1 MAFEPVC
8 VCVYVWRY
16 LLYYFG
22 FNRRTQQRVLAGI
35 DYRLLASSD
44 ALLFS
49 TQTHT
54 TLSMV
59 RFVCF
64 FLCFPPLT
72 VCVCVCGFQNLRIK
86 HGKRSSQSQPFEVI
100 QGSTAQGMIPLESAS
115 HLFLRCYSGC
125 NCYCFELCSTAILA
139 CHLFSTRTYVFR
151 KLRSS
156 ANSPEQRR
164 WLSLLYVQQAVL
176 PSITSGHQHA
186 IQHVAVSHPFVRS
199 YPGNSSKRTI
209 RFRTFYPEK

>member
-1 MAFEPVC
+1 MAFEPVR

-35 DYRLLASSD
+35 DYRLLASSY

-64 FLCFPPLT
+64 FLCFPPLS

-86 HGKRSSQSQPFEVI
+86 LGKRSSQSQPFEVI

-139 CHLFSTRTYVFR
+139 CHLFFRLVRTYFVSCVLLPI
-151 KLRSS
+151 LRNNVGDYLSS
-156 ANSPEQRR
+156 MYSRQYFLR
-164 WLSLLYVQQAVL
+164 LHLDIST
-176 PSITSGHQHA
+176 PSML
-186 IQHVAVSHPFVRS
+186 
-199 YPGNSSKRTI
+199 
-209 RFRTFYPEK
+209 

>member
-1 MAFEPVC
+1 MAFEPVR

-44 ALLFS
+44 ALFFFSPKLTPLSRWFVLF
-49 TQTHT
+49 
-54 TLSMV
+54 V
-59 RFVCF
+59 F

-86 HGKRSSQSQPFEVI
+86 LGKRSSQSQPFEVI

-139 CHLFSTRTYVFR
+139 CHLFFRLVRTYFVSCVLLPI
-151 KLRSS
+151 LRNNVGDYLSS
-156 ANSPEQRR
+156 MYSRQYFLRLHLDISTPSNT
-164 WLSLLYVQQAVL
+164 LL
-176 PSITSGHQHA
+176 
-186 IQHVAVSHPFVRS
+186 
-199 YPGNSSKRTI
+199 
-209 RFRTFYPEK
+209 

>member
-1 MAFEPVC
+1 MAFEPVR

-44 ALLFS
+44 ALLFF

-64 FLCFPPLT
+64 FLCSPPLC
-72 VCVCVCGFQNLRIK
+72 VSVCVCGFQNLRIK

-139 CHLFSTRTYVFR
+139 CHLFFRLVRTYFVSCVLLPILWNNVGDYLSSMYSRQYF
-151 KLRSS
+151 LRLHLDISTPS
-156 ANSPEQRR
+156 NSM
-164 WLSLLYVQQAVL
+164 L
-176 PSITSGHQHA
+176 
-186 IQHVAVSHPFVRS
+186 
-199 YPGNSSKRTI
+199 
-209 RFRTFYPEK
+209 